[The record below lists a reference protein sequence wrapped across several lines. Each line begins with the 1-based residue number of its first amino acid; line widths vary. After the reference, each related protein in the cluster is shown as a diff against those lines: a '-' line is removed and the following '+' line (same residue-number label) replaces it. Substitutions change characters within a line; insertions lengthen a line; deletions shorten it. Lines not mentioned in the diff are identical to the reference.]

1 MSQIRALR
9 DELQAR
15 LKAGAPEITIWGED
29 TERLDNTLCLS
40 APGWPSEIQVIALD
54 LNGFAVSAGSACSS
68 GKVRKS
74 KVLEAMGASAADAES
89 ALRISLG
96 WTTTR
101 DDIEA
106 FANAWLNEYA
116 RLRPRAAV

>member
-1 MSQIRALR
+1 M
-9 DELQAR
+9 
-15 LKAGAPEITIWGED
+15 
-29 TERLDNTLCLS
+29 
-40 APGWPSEIQVIALD
+40 
-54 LNGFAVSAGSACSS
+54 
-68 GKVRKS
+68 RKS